1 MKKILVLLVFLLII
15 LPIPLVAAYEYHGP
29 EIELI
34 LLINNE
40 RLANN
45 APALTIN
52 WEVTR
57 LARYK
62 TEEMKVHRFFDHES
76 LVYGNPA
83 ETLARFHIPHTVV
96 SANIAKGYETAQD
109 VITAWINAPGHHANL
124 INPEFT
130 SAGVG
135 LSLDDNGIPYW
146 TLILLAE

>member
-1 MKKILVLLVFLLII
+1 MKKLLGLLVLLLILLPASLIG
-15 LPIPLVAAYEYHGP
+15 AYEYHGP
-29 EIELI
+29 EMELI
-34 LLINNE
+34 SLINNK

-45 APALTIN
+45 TPILTIN

-62 TEEMKVHRFFDHES
+62 SEEMKIHRFFDHES

-83 ETLARFHIPHTVV
+83 ETLARFNIPHTNV
-96 SANIAKGYETAQD
+96 SANIAKGHETALD

-124 INPEFT
+124 INPIFT

-135 LSLDDNGIPYW
+135 FSLDDNDIPYW
-146 TLILLAE
+146 TLILIAE